1 MPSIHLD
8 VIAPTTLAQVTG
20 GMQPRVNRVDRNPF
34 VPWLGRHYLTLSQSC
49 QPLRLVEGSRCLTDG
64 LVALIIGPF
73 PLEPNSNSWAGC
85 LRPFVNGLHTV
96 SLDGGLPHAVQ
107 GKRYCTTS

>member
-1 MPSIHLD
+1 MPPIHLD
-8 VIAPTTLAQVTG
+8 AASPTALAQVTV
-20 GMQPRVNRVDRNPF
+20 GMQPQVNRVDGNPF

-64 LVALIIGPF
+64 SVALIIGPF
-73 PLEPNSNSWAGC
+73 PLEPSSNTWAGC

-96 SLDGGLPHAVQ
+96 SLEDGLPHAVQ

>member
-8 VIAPTTLAQVTG
+8 AASPTALAQVTG
-20 GMQPRVNRVDRNPF
+20 GMQPQVNRVDRNPF

-96 SLDGGLPHAVQ
+96 SLEVSLPHAVQ

>member
-1 MPSIHLD
+1 MPPIHLD
-8 VIAPTTLAQVTG
+8 AVSPTTLAQVTG
-20 GMQPRVNRVDRNPF
+20 GMQPQVNRVDRNPF

-73 PLEPNSNSWAGC
+73 PLEPSSNAWAGC
-85 LRPFVNGLHTV
+85 LRPVVNGLHTV
-96 SLDGGLPHAVQ
+96 SLEVSLPHAVQ